1 MRRSR
6 PTNPAP
12 RFARLRPAS
21 PKASRIAASVSNKR
35 GSTCELKLGSSLR
48 KLGLRFRTN
57 VSSLPGCPD
66 LVFDGVLLVVF
77 VDGDFWHGRDWPALH
92 ARLEKRANPGYW
104 IPKIAR
110 NIERDAEQTA
120 ALENAGWRVL
130 RFWETDV
137 LRDPLAAAT
146 AVETVVRGHAH
157 EAPVL

>member
-77 VDGDFWHGRDWPALH
+77 VDGDFWHGKHLDR
-92 ARLEKRANPGYW
+92 RLAKLSTGHNSDYW
-104 IPKIAR
+104 IQKIRSNVAR
-110 NIERDAEQTA
+110 DR
-120 ALENAGWRVL
+120 RVRREL
-130 RFWETDV
+130 
-137 LRDPLAAAT
+137 
-146 AVETVVRGHAH
+146 
-157 EAPVL
+157 